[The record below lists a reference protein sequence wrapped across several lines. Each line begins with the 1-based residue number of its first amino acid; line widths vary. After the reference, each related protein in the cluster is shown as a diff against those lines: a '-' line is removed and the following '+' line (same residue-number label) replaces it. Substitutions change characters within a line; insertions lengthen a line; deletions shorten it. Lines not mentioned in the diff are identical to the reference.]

1 MKGYFERR
9 RLLKQQMELL
19 SEESKRPLPGNE
31 KDYAYAMSAINK
43 ELSRIDFTF
52 LLFLLARIFH
62 LLLYNTCHKNPQA
75 LNLMYYFF
83 EHIAKQADHKYS
95 FP

>member
-52 LLFLLARIFH
+52 LLFCSLA
-62 LLLYNTCHKNPQA
+62 
-75 LNLMYYFF
+75 YFISCF
-83 EHIAKQADHKYS
+83 TIHVIKIRRL
-95 FP
+95 